1 MPIIVTKVDA
11 ETTISLSQKTQIVQT
26 KIKMSV
32 TRLLEESTSRWIMTL
47 DLGRLYASH
56 MLL

>member
-26 KIKMSV
+26 KMSV